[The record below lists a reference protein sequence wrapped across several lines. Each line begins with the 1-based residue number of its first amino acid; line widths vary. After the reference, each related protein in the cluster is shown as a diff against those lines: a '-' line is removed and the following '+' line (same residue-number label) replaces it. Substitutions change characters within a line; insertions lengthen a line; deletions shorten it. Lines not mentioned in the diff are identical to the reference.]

1 MSIIKINTTLIF
13 MVILL
18 DHCVTQRRKASS
30 TISATTGTD
39 QIVTTTFPTFIHQH
53 SHQKMV
59 TLTKPKKGQQV
70 KQNVIQSVFSEKEFD
85 QFHDYHQI
93 SRVTGIPVSTI
104 MKIAA
109 KVGFRDKKFKE
120 IVELLTTEHIL

>member
-1 MSIIKINTTLIF
+1 MSIIKINTTLIS

-18 DHCVTQRRKASS
+18 NRCVTQRNKASS
-30 TISATTGTD
+30 TISITTGTIL
-39 QIVTTTFPTFIHQH
+39 IVTTIFHTSIHQH

-59 TLTKPKKGQQV
+59 TLTKPKKQQV

-109 KVGFRDKKFKE
+109 KVGFRDKKFRD
-120 IVELLTTEHIL
+120 IVELLRTERIL

>member
-1 MSIIKINTTLIF
+1 

-18 DHCVTQRRKASS
+18 SRCVTQRNKASS
-30 TISATTGTD
+30 TISITTGTIL
-39 QIVTTTFPTFIHQH
+39 IVTTIFHTSIHQH

-59 TLTKPKKGQQV
+59 TLTKEKKGQQV

-109 KVGFRDKKFKE
+109 KVGFRDKKFRD
-120 IVELLTTEHIL
+120 IVELLRTERIL

>member
-1 MSIIKINTTLIF
+1 
-13 MVILL
+13 
-18 DHCVTQRRKASS
+18 
-30 TISATTGTD
+30 
-39 QIVTTTFPTFIHQH
+39 
-53 SHQKMV
+53 MV

-70 KQNVIQSVFSEKEFD
+70 KQNVIQSVFSEKEFY

-109 KVGFRDKKFKE
+109 KVGFRDKKFRD
-120 IVELLTTEHIL
+120 IVELLRTERIL